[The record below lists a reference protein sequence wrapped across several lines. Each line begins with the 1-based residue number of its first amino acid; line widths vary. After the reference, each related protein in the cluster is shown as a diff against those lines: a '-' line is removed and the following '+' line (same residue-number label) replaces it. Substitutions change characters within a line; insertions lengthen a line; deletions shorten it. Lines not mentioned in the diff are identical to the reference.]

1 MATIDPETMDIKT
14 DNETKLAEEMSGSAY
29 GELMQQI
36 VTYDENG
43 NLYIAAFSTENGEE
57 LGKILRINAGESDFD
72 PAYNAFPDPEGKIH
86 TIQYLGAG
94 KALVYARVNSLG
106 TKTDSHS
113 RYYAVVDLNTGRRTR
128 LACDGTELPYC
139 SGGFSQRS
147 AIADGKAYI
156 GVTPENAAPSI
167 YIYDIVSGTTTKG
180 GGYRQGI
187 LFRHATCHRELKY
200 IAARQPLQIQ
210 TNKHGTQT
218 LNAFQKIRSNLRAP
232 ARAIPGHAEASGKDK
247 GILMVHYGTTND
259 DMRARSLEAIN
270 ADVKSAF
277 PTHEFIEAYTSPAV
291 ITALEKKGLSYPTLT
306 EALMTLRGKGIT
318 DVVVQ
323 STMLMNGG
331 QTDFVNRECERMR
344 VFYNEMNVGRPLL
357 YTIEDSRFLANALS
371 RKYAGKAS
379 GRHDAVVFVGH
390 GETTRARQY
399 TVNSAICCLRRREF
413 LCLNNRGISGDRQSH
428 DCPEAF
434 ESEKRDPCTTSYSR
448 RQPYPE
454 RHRRN
459 LERAS

>member
-1 MATIDPETMDIKT
+1 MAHRLLTHFKRFGAI
-14 DNETKLAEEMSGSAY
+14 SA
-29 GELMQQI
+29 L
-36 VTYDENG
+36 
-43 NLYIAAFSTENGEE
+43 L
-57 LGKILRINAGESDFD
+57 LG
-72 PAYNAFPDPEGKIH
+72 
-86 TIQYLGAG
+86 
-94 KALVYARVNSLG
+94 
-106 TKTDSHS
+106 
-113 RYYAVVDLNTGRRTR
+113 
-128 LACDGTELPYC
+128 
-139 SGGFSQRS
+139 
-147 AIADGKAYI
+147 
-156 GVTPENAAPSI
+156 
-167 YIYDIVSGTTTKG
+167 
-180 GGYRQGI
+180 
-187 LFRHATCHRELKY
+187 
-200 IAARQPLQIQ
+200 
-210 TNKHGTQT
+210 
-218 LNAFQKIRSNLRAP
+218 
-232 ARAIPGHAEASGKDK
+232 AIPGHAVASGKDT

-390 GETTRARQY
+390 GGDNPGTAIYSQLGNMLSETQGNFFVSTIEGYPGIDNLTTALKHSKAKNVTLVPLLIVGGNHIRKDIEGIWRERLEKEGFHVDTETTSLGELPEIRQWI
-399 TVNSAICCLRRREF
+399 VKKIAS
-413 LCLNNRGISGDRQSH
+413 SGD
-428 DCPEAF
+428 
-434 ESEKRDPCTTSYSR
+434 
-448 RQPYPE
+448 
-454 RHRRN
+454 
-459 LERAS
+459 